1 MAWAATSCKTL
12 ILSRFD
18 RASVALTAKRLQNE
32 HLFGA
37 FLFSFGTSHGYV
49 VISATGGRAP
59 AGWVAG
65 LEKFA
70 VILAVANLMNCSLGA
85 FGALH
90 VVCKDP
96 EEEEEATMVV
106 VQATEVVQ

>member
-1 MAWAATSCKTL
+1 M
-12 ILSRFD
+12 
-18 RASVALTAKRLQNE
+18 
-32 HLFGA
+32 FGA

-49 VISATGGRAP
+49 VISAGVPT
-59 AGWVAG
+59 GWVAG

-70 VILAVANLMNCSLGA
+70 VILAVANLVNCSLGA

-96 EEEEEATMVV
+96 EEKEAPVMVV
-106 VQATEVVQ
+106 PRRPPGRCEGQGSQERQEGKDAESYV

>member
-1 MAWAATSCKTL
+1 M
-12 ILSRFD
+12 
-18 RASVALTAKRLQNE
+18 
-32 HLFGA
+32 FGA

-49 VISATGGRAP
+49 VISAGVPT
-59 AGWVAG
+59 GWVAG

-70 VILAVANLMNCSLGA
+70 VILAVANLVNCSLGA

-96 EEEEEATMVV
+96 EEKEAPVMVDR
-106 VQATEVVQ
+106 AKGKKAAKKGKKEKMPNPMYDGED

>member
-1 MAWAATSCKTL
+1 M
-12 ILSRFD
+12 
-18 RASVALTAKRLQNE
+18 
-32 HLFGA
+32 FGA

-49 VISATGGRAP
+49 VISAGVPT
-59 AGWVAG
+59 GWVAG

-70 VILAVANLMNCSLGA
+70 VILAVANLVNCSLGA

-96 EEEEEATMVV
+96 EEKEAPVMVV
-106 VQATEVVQ
+106 RATAAAVGAKGKKAAKKGKKEKMPNPMYDGED